1 MISVVKCADEEKL
14 GAVNTSQLLSL
25 LDKLMQGG
33 DLSSLPA
40 PVAAIVPAAEAKSQ
54 VEEKNVEEEK
64 FTPFTS
70 DSVKSMDASMIIAAG
85 KKYKEIIE
93 GQKKDEKLAQEDE
106 LKRISFVYNEEKQ
119 KLDLTMKIQQARQ
132 RQSLQRKLFE
142 KKNSK
147 QSSGP

>member
-1 MISVVKCADEEKL
+1 MISVVKGADEEKL

>member
-1 MISVVKCADEEKL
+1 MISVVKGADEEKL

-64 FTPFTS
+64 YTPFTS

-147 QSSGP
+147 QTSGP